1 ELRMCVHAL
10 PRGRESARR
19 PRSGPGDVRV
29 GWSVMRFQPRRLVP
43 SCSLLLIAS
52 VVLGCARAPGSVAPD
67 VRTPQVVV
75 VEMLRLGQVTSSDV
89 VYDLGSSD
97 GRIVITAAQEF
108 GARGV
113 GLEIEPA
120 LVAEAESN
128 ARRAKVADRVRFVQQ
143 DIFEADLSEA
153 TVVTIYLS
161 AEANARLRP
170 KLLAQLK
177 PGSPIVSHDFPMAD
191 WKPDRVVTFKGPE
204 RIHVLSLWIVP
215 AR

>member
-1 ELRMCVHAL
+1 
-10 PRGRESARR
+10 
-19 PRSGPGDVRV
+19 
-29 GWSVMRFQPRRLVP
+29 MRWPPRRLAPWSV
-43 SCSLLLIAS
+43 LFFLAS
-52 VVLGCARAPGSVAPD
+52 IVVGCARAPGSVAPD

-75 VEMLRLGQVTSSDV
+75 VEMLRLAQVTPSDV

-108 GARGV
+108 GARGL
-113 GLEIEPA
+113 GLEIEPE
-120 LVAEAESN
+120 LVAEAERN

-143 DIFEADLSEA
+143 DIFEADLTEA

-177 PGSPIVSHDFPMAD
+177 PGSRIVSHDFPMAD
-191 WKPDRVVTFKGPE
+191 WKPDRVVNFKGPE
-204 RIHVLSLWIVP
+204 RTHVLSLWIVP

>member
-1 ELRMCVHAL
+1 MRCL
-10 PRGRESARR
+10 PR
-19 PRSGPGDVRV
+19 RV
-29 GWSVMRFQPRRLVP
+29 APWSFLF
-43 SCSLLLIAS
+43 LLASIA
-52 VVLGCARAPGSVAPD
+52 VGCARAPGSVAPD

-75 VEMLRLGQVTSSDV
+75 QEMLRLAQVTPNDV
-89 VYDLGSSD
+89 VYDLGSAD

-113 GLEIEPA
+113 GLEIEPD
-120 LVAEAESN
+120 LVAEAERN

-177 PGSPIVSHDFPMAD
+177 PGSRIVSHDFPMAD
-191 WKPDRVVTFKGPE
+191 WKPDRVVNFKGPE
-204 RIHVLSLWIVP
+204 RTHVLSLWVVP